1 MIFNLGSKNK
11 FDILLVENN
20 SDEATWIQDALLVQ
34 KDINCRVT
42 LRESVASAIDYLQNH
57 IPDVILLDFA
67 LPHAP
72 SLKTAL
78 ELRGEASLIPLIV
91 LTQGDNDE
99 LAHEMMRLAPYNYLS
114 QNELTEETLIQ
125 HIQTGVQSHQSL
137 LVASEANRH
146 FRVIAN
152 RSPVLMWEMNAQGR
166 HTFFNEACHA
176 FSGNNPNDSSMDWW
190 QDAIHAEDID
200 RYKDLMAS
208 SIKEQHAFQIE
219 YRVMREDGDCRWILD
234 TGTPSFDSANIFLG
248 LVGSAVDITD
258 KKVAE
263 ESAIDWKKRYL
274 AAIDSSGKIL
284 FEWSSHTNEV
294 KFGGSCEQIT
304 GFIPEEITGGI
315 EKWLSLIHPDDQKEA
330 MAAFAKSKYEGQ
342 IFDCE
347 YRLRCNDGH
356 FINVL
361 HSAKIIKDDT
371 SRSGNMIGFIS
382 DISGQ
387 VATEQKIKEGENRYK
402 TLVSNIPGAVYHYI
416 YNRHSGWST
425 DFVSDEILNITGF
438 PPSYYAVNDI
448 EAFSQLVH
456 EDDKSL
462 REQAINQALQSDC
475 PFGID
480 YRIRDKSGC
489 IRWIREQGRITVDK
503 VSGRMWLDGVLLD
516 STDRTMTKEKLDYV
530 VYHDSLTGLPNR
542 MLFLDRLGQAVI
554 AANHDHEQLA
564 VLAIDVD
571 HFKRINDTLGHSSG
585 DKLLQSMASRIS
597 EVLYDTDTVTRDG
610 GDEFLV
616 LITGLKRPAQALAVA
631 DKVFSIF
638 QNAFFVD
645 GHELFMTCSVGI
657 SIYPTDGFDIDSLL
671 KNADT
676 AMNRAK
682 DQGRNNYQLYT
693 PTMNDKALRKL
704 KLENQ
709 LRHALKREELR
720 IHYQPQV
727 SIKTNHIT
735 GMEALL
741 RWNHP
746 ELGNVSPAEFI
757 PLAED
762 SGLIVPIGEWV
773 LTKVCAQVKEWEEM
787 GLLNLRVCV
796 NMSARQFRQKN
807 FAEGVIAIIHESHIK
822 PESIEFELTEGT
834 IMKDWDETIAA
845 MNQIKAHG
853 MRISIDDFGTGYSS
867 LSRLKK
873 LPLDAIKIDQSFV
886 RDIPDDLDDSA
897 IAEAI
902 ISMGNSMNLEVIAE
916 GVETD
921 AQLSFLRNKGCGVM
935 QGFLFSRAIPPF
947 DMTKLL
953 IKDTLP
959 DLI

>member
-1 MIFNLGSKNK
+1 MTFDLSNEKRI
-11 FDILLVENN
+11 DILLVESE
-20 SDEATWIQDALLVQ
+20 SDEATWIQGVLLRQ
-34 KDINCRVT
+34 KGINCQVT
-42 LRESVASAIDYLQNH
+42 LLESVSSAIDYLRDH
-57 IPDVILLDFA
+57 IPDVIVLDFA

-72 SLKTAL
+72 SLQTAL
-78 ELRGEASLIPLIV
+78 EIRGESSLIPLIV
-91 LTQGDNDE
+91 LTRVDNDSTARE
-99 LAHEMMRLAPYNYLS
+99 VMHLAPDNYLS
-114 QNELTEETLIQ
+114 QSEMTEVALMQ
-125 HIQTGVQSHQSL
+125 HIQSGVKSHQAL
-137 LVASEANRH
+137 LVSSEANRH

-152 RSPVLMWEMNAQGR
+152 RSPVLMWEMNIQGR
-166 HTFFNEACHA
+166 YTFFNKACHA
-176 FSGNNPNDSSMDWW
+176 FSGNNSNDSSSSWW
-190 QDAIHAEDID
+190 QDGIYAEDIE
-200 RYKDLMAS
+200 RYRDLMAS

-219 YRVMREDGDCRWILD
+219 YRAMCKDGEYHWILD
-234 TGTPSFDSANIFLG
+234 TGTPSFDSSNIFLG
-248 LVGSAVDITD
+248 LLGSAVDITD
-258 KKVAE
+258 KKIAE
-263 ESAIDWKKRYL
+263 ESAIDWKQRYVM
-274 AAIDSSGKIL
+274 AIDSSGKVL
-284 FEWSSHTNEV
+284 FEWSSKTNEV
-294 KFGGSCEQIT
+294 KFGGSCEVIT
-304 GFIPEEITGGI
+304 GFDPEEITGGI
-315 EKWLSLIHPDDQKEA
+315 EKWFSLIHPDEQKA
-330 MAAFAKSKYEGQ
+330 VMAAFAKAKYEGEAL
-342 IFDCE
+342 DCE

-361 HSAKIIKDDT
+361 HSAKIVKDDT
-371 SRSGNMIGFIS
+371 SQSEKMIGFIS
-382 DISGQ
+382 DVSGQ
-387 VATEQKIKEGENRYK
+387 VATNKKLEEGENRYR

-416 YNRHSGWST
+416 YDRHAGWST
-425 DFVSDEILNITGF
+425 DFLSDEILNITGY
-438 PPSYYAVNDI
+438 PSSYFSDNDI
-448 EAFSQLVH
+448 QAFTQLVH
-456 EDDKSL
+456 EDDMEL
-462 REQAINQALQSDC
+462 REQAINQALQDDC
-475 PFGID
+475 AFGID

-489 IRWIREQGRITVDK
+489 IRWIREQGRITLDR

-516 STDRTMTKEKLDYV
+516 STDRTMTKKKLDYV

-585 DKLLQSMASRIS
+585 DKLLQSMAGRIS

-631 DKVFSIF
+631 DKVFNVF
-638 QNAFFVD
+638 QKAFFID
-645 GHELFMTCSVGI
+645 EHELFMTCSIGI

-709 LRHALKREELR
+709 LRHALEREELR

-727 SIKTNHIT
+727 SIKTNHII

-746 ELGNVSPAEFI
+746 ELGNISPAEFI

-787 GLLNLRVCV
+787 GLLNIRVCV

-807 FAEGVIAIIHESHIK
+807 FAECVIAIIRESHIDS
-822 PESIEFELTEGT
+822 ESIEFELTEGT
-834 IMKDWDETIAA
+834 IMKDWEETIAA

-916 GVETD
+916 GVESE
-921 AQLSFLRNKGCGVM
+921 AQLSFLRDKGCGIM
-935 QGFLFSRAIPPF
+935 QGFLFSRAIPPI

-953 IKDTLP
+953 IKDTAS
-959 DLI
+959 D